1 MIELEKCSNLLINV
15 LNHLN
20 FPDSTLKSF
29 IYYKKGFIPSDLCSD
44 IINVIK
50 EQVGISI
57 NIITELEKLI
67 AMILKNYLS
76 NSKKEI
82 DLEVTDY
89 LELVILNT
97 IERTIF
103 LKIH

>member
-1 MIELEKCSNLLINV
+1 MINV

-50 EQVGISI
+50 EQDWYQHKYHNRAAGKTYSHD
-57 NIITELEKLI
+57 TQELFV
-67 AMILKNYLS
+67 S

-82 DLEVTDY
+82 DLEVTYY
-89 LELVILNT
+89 LELVIAEYNR
-97 IERTIF
+97 EKNIF
-103 LKIH
+103 KN